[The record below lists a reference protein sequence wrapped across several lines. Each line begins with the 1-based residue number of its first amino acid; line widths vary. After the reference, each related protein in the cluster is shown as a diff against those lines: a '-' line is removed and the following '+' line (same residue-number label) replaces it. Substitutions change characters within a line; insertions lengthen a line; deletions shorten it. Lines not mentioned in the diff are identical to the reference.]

1 MDYLIIKYYSTLAF
15 PLMGRSQ
22 DAFPEWAKVMV
33 RLKYGKRTA
42 CLVPLERKDALRII
56 KDNNMVEVV
65 RNKHGIVYDT
75 PDKSFLKAN
84 TESFTGY
91 DFSRG
96 ERVEKRFS
104 KVVIPEGL
112 GV

>member
-1 MDYLIIKYYSTLAF
+1 MDFLIIKYFIALAF
-15 PLMGRSQ
+15 RPQ
-22 DAFPEWAKVMV
+22 
-33 RLKYGKRTA
+33 
-42 CLVPLERKDALRII
+42 
-56 KDNNMVEVV
+56 EVV
-65 RNKHGIVYDT
+65 PQWGKVKVVLKEGRKVVKLTTIERSKAMQYIREYGLTEVLRNKHGIVYDT

>member
-1 MDYLIIKYYSTLAF
+1 MDFIIIKYYVALAF
-15 PLMGRSQ
+15 RPQEVVAQWG
-22 DAFPEWAKVMV
+22 KV
-33 RLKYGKRTA
+33 KIG
-42 CLVPLERKDALRII
+42 I
-56 KDNNMVEVV
+56 KDERRVAKLTPIEKDKALWYIREYGLTEVL

>member
-1 MDYLIIKYYSTLAF
+1 MDFIIIKYYIALAF
-15 PLMGRSQ
+15 RPQEVVAQWG
-22 DAFPEWAKVMV
+22 KV
-33 RLKYGKRTA
+33 KIGIKD
-42 CLVPLERKDALRII
+42 ERKVAKLTPIEKDKALRYIREYGLT
-56 KDNNMVEVV
+56 EVL

>member
-1 MDYLIIKYYSTLAF
+1 MDFIIIKYYIALAF
-15 PLMGRSQ
+15 RPQEVVAQWG
-22 DAFPEWAKVMV
+22 KV
-33 RLKYGKRTA
+33 KIGIKD
-42 CLVPLERKDALRII
+42 ERKVAKLTPIEKDKALRCIREYGLT
-56 KDNNMVEVV
+56 EVL